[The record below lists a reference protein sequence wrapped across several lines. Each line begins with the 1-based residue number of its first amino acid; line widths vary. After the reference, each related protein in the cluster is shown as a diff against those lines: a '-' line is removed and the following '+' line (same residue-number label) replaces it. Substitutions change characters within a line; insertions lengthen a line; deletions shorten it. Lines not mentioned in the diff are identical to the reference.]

1 MVNRRVTKIVKLIFS
16 SLSKDILP
24 PPQINVLLYFHFATL
39 IIVYVSCAE
48 LQKLDIQ
55 QDLAVGECSC
65 F

>member
-1 MVNRRVTKIVKLIFS
+1 MLSFS
-16 SLSKDILP
+16 FSL
-24 PPQINVLLYFHFATL
+24 QISICIRNVLFYFHFATL